1 MQSADKLTSKG
12 PTKGSNASDPSGFG
26 AQFDQDMLLDIL
38 AISIGLVVTSGVLGF
53 FGGEL

>member
-1 MQSADKLTSKG
+1 MQSTDKLSSNG
-12 PTKGSNASDPSGFG
+12 SNKGSSKSDPDGFG

-38 AISIGLVVTSGVLGF
+38 AITIGLVVTSGVLGF